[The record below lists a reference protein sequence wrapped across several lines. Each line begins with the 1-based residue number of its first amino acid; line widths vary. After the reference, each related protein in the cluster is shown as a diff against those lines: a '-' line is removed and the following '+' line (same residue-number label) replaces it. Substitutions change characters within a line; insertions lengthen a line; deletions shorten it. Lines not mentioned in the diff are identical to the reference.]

1 MTYDKAG
8 RYLASTT
15 VIPVQ
20 PREANDIC
28 WVETPFFS
36 PSKLV
41 ASNGRIYMAVSC
53 EGDNKIA
60 NDLTSAKL
68 EAQMAPTAI
77 NAPYMFGAESVNFV
91 VNGSTL
97 HVAFVARG
105 TDLTLKT
112 TISSKQITNLLSDG
126 VDLPLFERA
135 YIVATINGGNIE
147 AMQTFHSKI
156 DDNLRD
162 AKFNTIDAMQLQ
174 GENLFLAGTFNETFP
189 FDHAKAYNG
198 ACEHLSLT
206 LFSL

>member
-41 ASNGRIYMAVSC
+41 ASNGRIYMAASC

-77 NAPYMFGAESVNFV
+77 DAPYMFGAESVNFV

-105 TDLTLKT
+105 A
-112 TISSKQITNLLSDG
+112 
-126 VDLPLFERA
+126 DLPLFERA